1 MLINPLG
8 WRWTKLEVKSMKADQ
23 IFETVLYADDLAAA
37 EKFYRNTLGLEI
49 LNRSDLMVVFRCKVG
64 VLIVFDPEKTGAPDR
79 TVPSH
84 GAIGPGHLAFAA
96 REDDLDLWRSR
107 LVKNGVAIES
117 EVEWEPGGLL
127 IYFRDPAG
135 NSIELA
141 TPKLW
146 GGGWEF

>member
-1 MLINPLG
+1 M
-8 WRWTKLEVKSMKADQ
+8 EVESVKADL
-23 IFETVLYADDLAAA
+23 IFETVLYADDLAAP
-37 EKFYRNTLGLEI
+37 EEFYRDALGLEI
-49 LNRSDLMVVFRCKVG
+49 LDRSDLMVVFRCGAG
-64 VLIVFDPEKTGAPDR
+64 VLLVFDPEKSGAPGR

-107 LVKNGVAIES
+107 LVENGVEIES
-117 EVEWEPGGLL
+117 EVEWEPGGLS

-146 GGGWEF
+146 GGGWVF

>member
-1 MLINPLG
+1 M
-8 WRWTKLEVKSMKADQ
+8 EVESVKADL
-23 IFETVLYADDLAAA
+23 IFETVLYADDLAAS
-37 EKFYRNTLGLEI
+37 EEFYRDALGLEI
-49 LNRSDLMVVFRCKVG
+49 LDRSDLMIVFRCGVG
-64 VLIVFDPEKTGAPDR
+64 VLLVFDPEKSGASGR

-107 LVKNGVAIES
+107 LVKNGVEIES
-117 EVEWEPGGLL
+117 EVEWEPGGLS

>member
-1 MLINPLG
+1 M
-8 WRWTKLEVKSMKADQ
+8 EVESVKADL
-23 IFETVLYADDLAAA
+23 IFETVLYADDLAAP
-37 EKFYRNTLGLEI
+37 EEFYRDALGLEI
-49 LNRSDLMVVFRCKVG
+49 LDRSDLMVVFRCGVG
-64 VLIVFDPEKTGAPDR
+64 VLLVFDPEKSGAPGR

-107 LVKNGVAIES
+107 LVENGVEIES
-117 EVEWEPGGLL
+117 EVEWEPGGLS

-146 GGGWEF
+146 GGGWVF